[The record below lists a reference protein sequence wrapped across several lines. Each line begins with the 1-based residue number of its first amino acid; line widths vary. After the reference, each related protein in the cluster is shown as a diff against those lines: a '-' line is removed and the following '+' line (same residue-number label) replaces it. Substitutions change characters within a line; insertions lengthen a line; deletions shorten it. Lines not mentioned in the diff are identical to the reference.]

1 VSSIL
6 FDIPGPVAQRRQRL
20 AGVGATAAVAL
31 LAAVV
36 LYKLYQSGQFESDK
50 WKPFTAANI
59 LRELGQGLV
68 GTLKAAVL
76 AIVCS
81 VVFGGL
87 LAAGRLSD
95 HRLLRWPCIAFIE
108 VFRAIPLLMLILFMS
123 IGFGERIGTLA
134 SLVTALTLYN
144 GSVLAEVFRSGINAV
159 PRGQSEAAYGIGLRK
174 NQVMRFI
181 LVPQAVKIMLPAIIS
196 QCVVVLKDT
205 ALGYIISY
213 PELVRSGKI
222 IALFIDANL
231 VTFCVVA
238 AIFITINYTLS
249 KVAQAVE
256 ARLRRQGKP
265 VATTSAVAGAS
276 TLG

>member
-1 VSSIL
+1 VSSVL

-50 WKPFTAANI
+50 WRPFTAANI

-95 HRLLRWPCIAFIE
+95 HRLLRWPCMAFIE

-134 SLVTALTLYN
+134 SW
-144 GSVLAEVFRSGINAV
+144 S
-159 PRGQSEAAYGIGLRK
+159 P
-174 NQVMRFI
+174 
-181 LVPQAVKIMLPAIIS
+181 
-196 QCVVVLKDT
+196 
-205 ALGYIISY
+205 
-213 PELVRSGKI
+213 
-222 IALFIDANL
+222 
-231 VTFCVVA
+231 
-238 AIFITINYTLS
+238 
-249 KVAQAVE
+249 
-256 ARLRRQGKP
+256 RLRC
-265 VATTSAVAGAS
+265 TTGRCWPRCSALAS
-276 TLG
+276 TPSLAVSRRRHTGSACARTR

>member
-1 VSSIL
+1 MSSIL

-50 WKPFTAANI
+50 WRPFTAANI

-249 KVAQAVE
+249 KVAQVVE
-256 ARLRRQGKP
+256 ARLRQQGKP
-265 VATTSAVAGAS
+265 VATTSAVTGAS